1 MQATFGSNVGPNELN
16 FEYNYAYTPAG
27 KVSSKTLEVQSAN
40 HLSMWQVEA
49 WGALTASYT
58 YDSQGALTSVVYPQ
72 CATWT
77 ICGSQTSFTYTL
89 DAMERPTGMTDQ
101 NSYIWASGATYNAAN
116 EPLYDGTATR
126 TYNSLLQVTSIA
138 GTGMNMTYN
147 YSSTQ
152 NNGQIASSVDHIGL
166 ETITYQYDALKRLS
180 SASGAN
186 WGETYTYDG
195 YGNLTQMAPTG
206 TAGAPSLSL
215 SVALDSNNVPTNR
228 INATGV
234 SYDNNG
240 NQTAGFG
247 GLSLTYDKGNRLTA
261 VGGSQSAAY
270 AYDSD
275 NRRIYSRDA
284 GGNETIYFYGADG
297 TKLASYTY
305 TIITYS
311 GNGNPEIQLTQRSEN
326 VYFLGKLISAEG
338 NLVTTDRLGSVRSGG
353 PGGLGYQ
360 AQFPYGVEYTAT
372 ANDREK
378 YATYTRDSVT
388 GLDYAMNRYYSSQW
402 GRFLSPDP
410 YGGEREPAYPPNLEP
425 VWICHERS
433 RQSLLIRRVGTR
445 WRPFATW
452 FPVSIRRKVLSL
464 AGTGPVTTGETTA
477 AMAVPLNP
485 GDGGIAAARAWN
497 SCNRYFAAG
506 FNGAWFALSTAS
518 HSYACKISAEPA
530 RQKPSRRRID

>member
-1 MQATFGSNVGPNELN
+1 M
-16 FEYNYAYTPAG
+16 
-27 KVSSKTLEVQSAN
+27 
-40 HLSMWQVEA
+40 
-49 WGALTASYT
+49 
-58 YDSQGALTSVVYPQ
+58 
-72 CATWT
+72 
-77 ICGSQTSFTYTL
+77 
-89 DAMERPTGMTDQ
+89 DAISE
-101 NSYIWASGATYNAAN
+101 
-116 EPLYDGTATR
+116 
-126 TYNSLLQVTSIA
+126 
-138 GTGMNMTYN
+138 
-147 YSSTQ
+147 
-152 NNGQIASSVDHIGL
+152 
-166 ETITYQYDALKRLS
+166 ETITYQYDALKRLL
-180 SASGAN
+180 SASGNN

-215 SVALDSNNVPTNR
+215 SVALDANNVPTNR

-247 GLSLTYDKGNRLTA
+247 GLSLTYDKGNRVTA

-388 GLDYAMNRYYSSQW
+388 GMDYAMNRYYSSQW

-410 YGGEREPAYPPNLEP
+410 YVSSAGLGRPAELEP
-425 VWICHERS
+425 IRVYAS
-433 RQSLLIRRVGTR
+433 RRPGESRRPDRPDVAHPAMCASRGYHDPGPPRGRRGGGSRPRLGQVAGLGRIVFVLRRWRREQRAAAVGT
-445 WRPFATW
+445 T
-452 FPVSIRRKVLSL
+452 
-464 AGTGPVTTGETTA
+464 
-477 AMAVPLNP
+477 
-485 GDGGIAAARAWN
+485 
-497 SCNRYFAAG
+497 
-506 FNGAWFALSTAS
+506 
-518 HSYACKISAEPA
+518 
-530 RQKPSRRRID
+530 